1 MRQKLRQVLRE
12 LQLPQNL
19 LLLLQRLRQQVKLP
33 QGQQLPK
40 LPQDLQ
46 QLDGHSLL
54 SHHVKSIVAMDYAV
68 TTTIPTVAR
77 SIVVRQTI
85 LVVVEQMRV
94 VNSLNTYAATTVDVA
109 RMGPYVVE
117 LSK

>member
-1 MRQKLRQVLRE
+1 
-12 LQLPQNL
+12 
-19 LLLLQRLRQQVKLP
+19 
-33 QGQQLPK
+33 
-40 LPQDLQ
+40 
-46 QLDGHSLL
+46 
-54 SHHVKSIVAMDYAV
+54 MDYAV

-77 SIVVRQTI
+77 NIVVRQTI

-109 RMGPYVVE
+109 RLGPCVVD